1 MSEDDLF
8 LTIAALNLDADVS
21 DAAFEAMSDSDKSVD
36 AAVGEVLYLADNGA
50 VWPPAD
56 GEWRE
61 RLRQP
66 VLHAVEEANAAG
78 VKAERARIVALL
90 EADAAEWAKTAG
102 DLHASGD
109 FEIEEVAAL
118 CVTILRGTVLAIKKA
133 L

>member
-8 LTIAALNLDADVS
+8 SAIAELNLDADVS
-21 DAAFEAMSDSDKSVD
+21 DAAMRAMSDSDKSVD
-36 AAVGEVLYLADNGA
+36 WAVGEVLYLADNGA

-90 EADAAEWAKTAG
+90 EAARDDARANFNSDRVDGLVQSANEEAAG
-102 DLHASGD
+102 
-109 FEIEEVAAL
+109 AAMCNYL
-118 CVTILRGTVLAIKKA
+118 LNRVRR
-133 L
+133 

>member
-78 VKAERARIVALL
+78 AKAERARIVALL
-90 EADAAEWAKTAG
+90 EAARDDARANFNSDRVDGLVQSANEEAAG
-102 DLHASGD
+102 
-109 FEIEEVAAL
+109 AAMCNYL
-118 CVTILRGTVLAIKKA
+118 LNKVRQ
-133 L
+133 

>member
-78 VKAERARIVALL
+78 AKAERARIVALL
-90 EADAAEWAKTAG
+90 EAARDDARANFNSDRVDGLVQSANEEAAG
-102 DLHASGD
+102 
-109 FEIEEVAAL
+109 AAMCNYL
-118 CVTILRGTVLAIKKA
+118 LNKVRR
-133 L
+133 